1 MVLLFL
7 GGQISYRWD
16 HLPTHSFSVLVKH
29 LLLNG
34 LRQDGAHALVR
45 VVLLYVPFAG
55 KQCGRTYQ
63 RIFHDL
69 VWGEWFVF
77 CILWPC
83 ARCALPRPYP
93 TYEPILGA
101 YGWLV
106 FCISWYMFVY
116 LGYIWIYCFGI
127 FAIHFSYIPKLNFPE
142 KSGSIFQLIGQTYIL
157 LQLLVLWL

>member
-101 YGWLV
+101 YGWLG

-116 LGYIWIYCFGI
+116 LGHIWIYLLFWYICNTFFIYTKIECLECLSNFNLSGGCFPI
-127 FAIHFSYIPKLNFPE
+127 
-142 KSGSIFQLIGQTYIL
+142 
-157 LQLLVLWL
+157 V